1 MRKKV
6 FCLLG
11 NLYILRIDLD
21 VTLFSPKE
29 MQRKL
34 ITGKKEVSFL
44 YIPVST
50 YHRASILGK
59 LPGYVH
65 AEREKRNT

>member
-1 MRKKV
+1 
-6 FCLLG
+6 
-11 NLYILRIDLD
+11 
-21 VTLFSPKE
+21 

-65 AEREKRNT
+65 AEREKRNTWKCVS